1 MMIHCVAARP
11 VLWLS
16 ALLAVAC
23 AGPAGAEDNTV
34 AFYQEKGFVVVS
46 ETTVE
51 TTDGDDIVLFEGC
64 ETGQE
69 VPLANG
75 QTFVCEDRG
84 WISPE
89 FWAEVVIL
97 KHPTT
102 GEVKVVIANHTF
114 KGTLRGDAD
123 PASLA
128 AALPASAPPVAQ
140 PVRPRPEPMPVAPPP
155 APTPG
160 SQPSVFGDLRP
171 VPAAG
176 PPPPGPKPLP
186 PAFATPIP
194 SPDVGSPSPPPL
206 AATLIASV
214 VGTWQTSL
222 MLGGA
227 RVEGIAILDAS
238 GNFNR
243 FERWDFGLTVQ
254 VWGTYTVSP
263 ISPTLFQLSQKPI
276 GWEPR
281 EWCVRGSVCTELNYP
296 AAATQFTFLDADTLR
311 DEQTKAIYKR
321 Q

>member
-1 MMIHCVAARP
+1 MMTHYVAARP

-16 ALLAVAC
+16 ALLAVAG

-34 AFYQEKGFVVVS
+34 ALYQEKGFVVVG
-46 ETTVE
+46 ETAVE
-51 TTDGDDIVLFEGC
+51 TTDGNDIVLFEGC

-75 QTFVCEDRG
+75 QTFVCEDSG
-84 WISPE
+84 WIPE
-89 FWAEVVIL
+89 AFWAEVVIL

-123 PASLA
+123 PASLV
-128 AALPASAPPVAQ
+128 AALPVSAPPVAQ
-140 PVRPRPEPMPVAPPP
+140 PAPRAEPMPVAPPP
-155 APTPG
+155 APALGP
-160 SQPSVFGDLRP
+160 QP
-171 VPAAG
+171 PA
-176 PPPPGPKPLP
+176 PGPRPLP
-186 PAFATPIP
+186 PAFATPAP

-214 VGTWQTSL
+214 AGTWQTSL
-222 MLGGA
+222 VLRGA
-227 RVEGIAILDAS
+227 RVEGIAILDAN

-263 ISPTLFQLSQKPI
+263 ISSTLFQLSQKPT
-276 GWEPR
+276 GWEPQ
-281 EWCVRGSVCTELNYP
+281 EWCVRDNVCTQLNYP
-296 AAATQFTFLDADTLR
+296 AAATQFTFLDADRLR
-311 DEQTKAIYKR
+311 DEQTKAVYKR

>member
-1 MMIHCVAARP
+1 MMTHYVAARP

-16 ALLAVAC
+16 ALLAVAG
-23 AGPAGAEDNTV
+23 ADPAGAEDNTV
-34 AFYQEKGFVVVS
+34 AFYQEKGFVVVG
-46 ETTVE
+46 ETAVE
-51 TTDGDDIVLFEGC
+51 TTDGNDIVLFEGC

-75 QTFVCEDRG
+75 QTFVCEDSG
-84 WISPE
+84 WIPE
-89 FWAEVVIL
+89 AFWAEVVIL

-123 PASLA
+123 PASLV
-128 AALPASAPPVAQ
+128 AALPVAAPPVAQ
-140 PVRPRPEPMPVAPPP
+140 PAQPRAEPMPAVAPPP
-155 APTPG
+155 
-160 SQPSVFGDLRP
+160 
-171 VPAAG
+171 VPALG
-176 PPPPGPKPLP
+176 PQPPAPGPRPLP
-186 PAFATPIP
+186 PAFATPAP

-214 VGTWQTSL
+214 AGTWQTNL
-222 MLGGA
+222 VLRGA
-227 RVEGIAILDAS
+227 RVEGIAILDAN

-296 AAATQFTFLDADTLR
+296 AAASQFTFLDADTLR